1 MQLFPREI
9 ERIPASFSYLH
20 NVMEEI
26 IMTDVAKLKGN
37 ISTAISILQWEMSD
51 MMGHVSTRTPDRKH
65 FLLRH
70 IRPPLD
76 PSVPEDD
83 VLEFDMDGK
92 RISGRREAGGSGF
105 EIYFYTCPY
114 KARENVGAVIH
125 THPPMAVALIAAGG
139 RIRAFHHRH
148 KFGEIP
154 VVPWVYGSLP
164 EHGELITKAMGDN
177 CAVLIEGHGAVVTG
191 ETLEEAC
198 VNMVQLERAAKMIL
212 ATGSLGKVKA
222 IPQDALDKFQS
233 LVEVRQTR
241 SGNPLAEWRFYET
254 LLKRGER
261 WSRL

>member
-92 RISGRREAGGSGF
+92 RISGRREA
-105 EIYFYTCPY
+105 
-114 KARENVGAVIH
+114 
-125 THPPMAVALIAAGG
+125 AGG
-139 RIRAFHHRH
+139 GLFVPRAT
-148 KFGEIP
+148 E
-154 VVPWVYGSLP
+154 
-164 EHGELITKAMGDN
+164 
-177 CAVLIEGHGAVVTG
+177 
-191 ETLEEAC
+191 
-198 VNMVQLERAAKMIL
+198 
-212 ATGSLGKVKA
+212 
-222 IPQDALDKFQS
+222 
-233 LVEVRQTR
+233 
-241 SGNPLAEWRFYET
+241 
-254 LLKRGER
+254 
-261 WSRL
+261 